1 MKIKLDELAKLD
13 SIIQELEK
21 RDQLKRKLYY
31 KEFVELYNKSNSL
44 QALLNNSFD
53 NNGNKIELE
62 EYNKVFD
69 VLKADT
75 TIIILN
81 HYFRLKNIEIHNEEI
96 ESDESLSQIISE
108 QKLDDNVK
116 LYFKDMLKKPLLTVS
131 EERELLEKTAQ
142 GDLEARNK
150 LVESNLRLV
159 VSIAKHYLNRGLSF
173 LDLIQEGNLG
183 LMYAI
188 DKFDMDKGNRVSTY
202 STWWIRQ
209 RISRAIAN
217 YSRPIR
223 IPVQKGELYRKI
235 LKTKNNY
242 IMEHNGKEPTFKEIA
257 DELNCKEEDVLCCFR
272 ATEFAISLDQP
283 ISAEEGINETEF
295 YNFIKDEKAS
305 VATDDSV
312 DHSSARKVLEKSF
325 DELKPKEKEVLILR
339 FGWEGDPPKTL
350 EEVGNEIG
358 VTRERIRQ
366 IESKSLKKLKRKRRV
381 KALESFF

>member
-1 MKIKLDELAKLD
+1 MKIKLDELEKLD

-31 KEFVELYNKSNSL
+31 KDFVELYNKSKSL
-44 QALLNNSFD
+44 QALLNNSFENND
-53 NNGNKIELE
+53 NIIESE

-81 HYFRLKNIEIHNEEI
+81 HYFRLKNIEIENDTL

-116 LYFKDMLKKPLLTVS
+116 LYFKDMLKRPLLTVS

-142 GDLEARNK
+142 GNLEARNK

-159 VSIAKHYLNRGLSF
+159 VSIAKRYLNRGLSF

-272 ATEFAISLDQP
+272 ATEFAISLDQ
-283 ISAEEGINETEF
+283 SVFSDEGINETEF

-305 VATDDSV
+305 VATDEAV
-312 DHSSARKVLEKSF
+312 DHGSARKVLEISF

-350 EEVGNEIG
+350 KEVGDEIG